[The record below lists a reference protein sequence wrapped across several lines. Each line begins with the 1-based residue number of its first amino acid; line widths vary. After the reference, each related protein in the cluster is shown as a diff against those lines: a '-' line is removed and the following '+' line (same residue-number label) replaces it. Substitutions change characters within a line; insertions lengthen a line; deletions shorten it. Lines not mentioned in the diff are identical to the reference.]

1 MTIEGAERRWEEV
14 QKEMWEYIPSYIP
27 GHYSTSYAK
36 NKNLDGV
43 IIQDGFYF
51 WNAYTE
57 R

>member
-51 WNAYTE
+51 WNAYIE